1 MQQKIVVLKTTV
13 NVKIILL
20 IEIII
25 TIKISITKRMI
36 AGLTEVVIKVII
48 TVLKMTYKE
57 NSMEKKVKTHEN
69 IFNEGCKYYTEKNSK
84 TTT

>member
-20 IEIII
+20 MEIII

-36 AGLTEVVIKVII
+36 VGLKEVVIKVII

-57 NSMEKKVKTHEN
+57 NSMEKKETQTRYWS
-69 IFNEGCKYYTEKNSK
+69 GKNA
-84 TTT
+84 

>member
-57 NSMEKKVKTHEN
+57 NSMEKKETQTRYSS
-69 IFNEGCKYYTEKNSK
+69 GKNA
-84 TTT
+84 

>member
-36 AGLTEVVIKVII
+36 VGLTEVVIKVTI

-57 NSMEKKVKTHEN
+57 NSMEKKETQARYWS
-69 IFNEGCKYYTEKNSK
+69 GKNA
-84 TTT
+84 

>member
-57 NSMEKKVKTHEN
+57 NSMEKKETQTRYWS
-69 IFNEGCKYYTEKNSK
+69 GKNA
-84 TTT
+84 

>member
-57 NSMEKKVKTHEN
+57 NSMEKKETQTRYWSGKN
-69 IFNEGCKYYTEKNSK
+69 ARKYL
-84 TTT
+84 

>member
-36 AGLTEVVIKVII
+36 VGLTEVVIKVII

-57 NSMEKKVKTHEN
+57 NSMEKKETQTRYWS
-69 IFNEGCKYYTEKNSK
+69 GKNA
-84 TTT
+84 

>member
-57 NSMEKKVKTHEN
+57 NSMEKKETQTRYWSGKN
-69 IFNEGCKYYTEKNSK
+69 AWKYL
-84 TTT
+84 